1 MLIEINV
8 PDDIDRE
15 FSNYF
20 ILQRSHFCSSNNL
33 KQADCGCI
41 INWKILQLWSGVRS
55 NLLLWFV
62 QRNDQWRGT
71 NLTLNKEDGHLK
83 S

>member
-20 ILQRSHFCSSNNL
+20 ILQRSHFCSSNSL

-71 NLTLNKEDGHLK
+71 NLTLNEEDGHLK